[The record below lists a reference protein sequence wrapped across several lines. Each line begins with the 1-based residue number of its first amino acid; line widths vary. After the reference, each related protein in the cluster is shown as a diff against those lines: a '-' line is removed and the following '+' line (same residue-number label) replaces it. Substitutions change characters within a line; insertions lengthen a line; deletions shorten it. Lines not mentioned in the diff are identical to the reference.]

1 MERAAFVNPHSD
13 AGYHDATNNSY
24 FEGLVHWGDPYGES
38 SGMCSPA
45 SRSTCA
51 TPTQESPYTS
61 PLPAPRALSTAFS
74 NIPASTYDS
83 RPDVE
88 LVSSDAVHFSVS
100 SDVLRRAS
108 YNDFAGALQSI
119 PLCASNILPRFH
131 VPDTAEVLNILLH
144 ASYGTSL
151 IPFTPSFPLL
161 FEVVR
166 RMPTYGLDPQTYVSY
181 GSVVFECLRPYAAV
195 APIEVYTLAAAHDL
209 LPLAQV
215 ASTYLLSYPLQSIT
229 EAQARLIGAVYF
241 ERLVRLHRTRLATL
255 NELLRCPPEFHA
267 ETAGCSF
274 AAQEDLTRAWVGAV
288 GFVMKHAN
296 PDIVANTLQQK
307 LGKLKEGMICQECR
321 KVVERRIWDVV
332 VSWTMAPGSI

>member
-1 MERAAFVNPHSD
+1 M
-13 AGYHDATNNSY
+13 
-24 FEGLVHWGDPYGES
+24 VHWGDPYGES

-45 SRSTCA
+45 SQSRCA

-74 NIPASTYDS
+74 NIPSSTYDP

-88 LVSSDAVHFSVS
+88 LVSSDGVHFSVS

-108 YNDFAGALQSI
+108 FNDFAGALRSI
-119 PLCASNILPRFH
+119 PRRVSSNLPRFH
-131 VPDTAEVLNILLH
+131 VPDTAEVLDILLH
-144 ASYGTSL
+144 ASYSTSL
-151 IPFTPSFPLL
+151 VSFTPSFSTLV
-161 FEVVR
+161 EVVR
-166 RMPTYGLDPQTYVSY
+166 RMSTYGLDPQAYVSY
-181 GSVVFECLRPYAAV
+181 GSVLFECLRPYAAV
-195 APIEVYTLAAAHDL
+195 APIEVYTLAARHNL

-215 ASTYLLSYPLQSIT
+215 ASTYLLSYPLHSIT
-229 EAQARLIGAVYF
+229 ETQARLIGPVYL

-274 AAQEDLTRAWVGAV
+274 AAQEDLTRAWDGAV
-288 GFVMKHAN
+288 GYVMKHAS

-321 KVVERRIWDVV
+321 RVVERRIWDAVV
-332 VSWTMAPGSI
+332 NWTMAPGSI

>member
-1 MERAAFVNPHSD
+1 MERAAFIQPHSYS
-13 AGYHDATNNSY
+13 AGSHDATNNSY
-24 FEGLVHWGDPYGES
+24 FEGMVHWGDPYGES

-45 SRSTCA
+45 SQSRCA

-74 NIPASTYDS
+74 NLPSTSTYDP
-83 RPDVE
+83 RPDMD
-88 LVSSDAVHFSVS
+88 LVSSDDVHFSVS

-108 YNDFAGALQSI
+108 FNDFAGALQSI
-119 PLCASNILPRFH
+119 PRRVSSNLPRFH

-151 IPFTPSFPLL
+151 VPFTPSFPILV
-161 FEVVR
+161 EVVR
-166 RMPTYGLDPQTYVSY
+166 RMPTYGLDPQAYVSY
-181 GSVVFECLRPYAAV
+181 GSVLFDCIRPYAAV

-215 ASTYLLSYPLQSIT
+215 ASTHLLSYPLHSIT
-229 EAQARLIGAVYF
+229 EAQARLIGPVYL

-255 NELLRCPPEFHA
+255 NELLRCPPEFHP

-274 AAQEDLTRAWVGAV
+274 AAQEDLTRAWDGAV
-288 GFVMKHAN
+288 GYVMKHA
-296 PDIVANTLQQK
+296 
-307 LGKLKEGMICQECR
+307 
-321 KVVERRIWDVV
+321 
-332 VSWTMAPGSI
+332 SPGGCKAIL